1 MVAEKSFCLSLQVDS
16 VEAVLEL
23 CGFVDALLQGL
34 MDAPGELWA
43 TERARL
49 LVQLLC
55 ACHQCLKLN
64 GDCRPLLSLIQ
75 QLLSSCK
82 VRCIFIRCWMS

>member
-1 MVAEKSFCLSLQVDS
+1 MQVDS

-23 CGFVDALLQGL
+23 CGFVDALLHGL
-34 MDAPGELWA
+34 MDAPGERWT

-55 ACHQCLKLN
+55 ACQQCLKLN
-64 GDCRPLLSLIQ
+64 GDCRPLLILMQ
-75 QLLSSCK
+75 QLLPACK
-82 VRCIFIRCWMS
+82 VGRFFIRC